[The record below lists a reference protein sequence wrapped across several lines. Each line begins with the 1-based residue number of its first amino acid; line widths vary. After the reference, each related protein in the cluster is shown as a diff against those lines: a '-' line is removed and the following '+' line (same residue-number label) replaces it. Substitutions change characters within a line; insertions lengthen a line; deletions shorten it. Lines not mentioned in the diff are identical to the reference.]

1 MAKRNTPQPPTTAGY
16 AWGPERV
23 RLGLSLRALHKLSGV
38 SASYLSMAEAGRLIP
53 TAAEWQAVHAALLQA
68 KGDTAS

>member
-1 MAKRNTPQPPTTAGY
+1 MAKRNTPPPPTTAGY

-38 SASYLSMAEAGRLIP
+38 SVPYLSMAEAGRLIP
-53 TAAEWQAVHAALLQA
+53 TAVEYQSVTEALA
-68 KGDTAS
+68 KVKEGNA

>member
-38 SASYLSMAEAGRLIP
+38 STAYLSMAEAGRLIP
-53 TAAEWQAVHAALLQA
+53 TAKEYQSVHEALVRA
-68 KGDTAS
+68 KGETA